1 MNKLSISVL
10 ENLFEDKNT
19 TIGNVALLGETG
31 SGKTEL
37 LKQMIGALLSS
48 NKKVLWFTSG
58 SEKDESKIVDKWN
71 GYRINNREQ
80 LNAEVLDNN
89 SFVFIETTAVD
100 FVFLK
105 DYLIENKS
113 SWFIVHED
121 IDSLVVNYEHNS
133 FITEKLDFLFYM
145 AEMGR
150 AFSVY
155 TLVSGEDIK
164 LISDLLPS
172 YKLVTNSKN
181 LLLLKQSFRSLKF
194 IMKNNWITDT
204 QYIQLKD
211 MGKNEAIFLK
221 R

>member
-10 ENLFEDKNT
+10 ENLFEDEST
-19 TIGNVALLGETG
+19 TIGNVALLGEAG

-37 LKQMIGALLSS
+37 MKQMIGALLSS
-48 NKKVLWFTSG
+48 NKKVLWFNSC
-58 SEKDESKIVDKWN
+58 SDKDESEIVDKWN
-71 GYRINNREQ
+71 GLHINNKEQ
-80 LNAEVLDNN
+80 LNTEVLDIN

-105 DYLIENKS
+105 EYLMENKS

-150 AFSVY
+150 VFNVY
-155 TLVSGEDIK
+155 TVVSGEDIK
-164 LISDLLPS
+164 SISNLLPS
-172 YKLVTNSKN
+172 YKLITNSSN

-194 IMKNNWITDT
+194 LSKNNWVTDT
-204 QYIQLKD
+204 QFTQLKD
-211 MGKNEAIFLK
+211 IGRNEAIFFK

>member
-150 AFSVY
+150 AFSAY